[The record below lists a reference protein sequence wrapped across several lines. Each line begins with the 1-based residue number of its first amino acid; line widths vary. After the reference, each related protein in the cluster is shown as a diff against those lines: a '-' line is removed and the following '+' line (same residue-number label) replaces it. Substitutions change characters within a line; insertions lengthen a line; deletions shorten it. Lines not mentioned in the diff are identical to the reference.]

1 MGPFCPWQ
9 CFLSCQVHLPE
20 VCLKLW
26 QIFAL
31 TGFPP
36 QRQISALHKYILC
49 KNICSTRARTNICS
63 TTRANICSDLSS
75 TTPTGS
81 STPTSARR
89 VPLAPHARNKSRNWA
104 NDVPDERH
112 HDNGDVADGRKDSRM
127 WVDNL
132 RNLRWSGPS
141 FLTRL
146 NFCRIG
152 NVL

>member
-1 MGPFCPWQ
+1 MAMF
-9 CFLSCQVHLPE
+9 FSCQVHLPE
-20 VCLKLW
+20 VCLTHW

-49 KNICSTRARTNICS
+49 KNICSTRVRTNVCS
-63 TTRANICSDLSS
+63 TTRANICSDWSS

-104 NDVPDERH
+104 NDVPEEHH
-112 HDNGDVADGRKDSRM
+112 HDNGDVADGRKDSRN

-132 RNLRWSGPS
+132 HNLRWSSPS

-146 NFCRIG
+146 KSCRIG
-152 NVL
+152 TVL